1 MKVKELIE
9 ALSKYDPELEVQS
22 FHDIGPMIS
31 EPTLFRGRY
40 EDPDNT
46 KCIYV
51 CKHGLFV
58 GFGNPNDYDLDHEV
72 YEVMEH

>member
-22 FHDIGPMIS
+22 FHDRGPLVS

-51 CKHGLFV
+51 WKQGLFV
-58 GFGNPNDYDLDHEV
+58 GFGNPTDFDLDDEL
-72 YEVMEH
+72 YEVME

>member
-9 ALSKYDPELEVQS
+9 SLSKYDPELEVQAFS
-22 FHDIGPMIS
+22 DIGPLIS

-40 EDPDNT
+40 EDPDNN

-51 CKHGLFV
+51 WKHGLFV
-58 GFGNPNDYDLDHEV
+58 GFGNPNDYELDHEV